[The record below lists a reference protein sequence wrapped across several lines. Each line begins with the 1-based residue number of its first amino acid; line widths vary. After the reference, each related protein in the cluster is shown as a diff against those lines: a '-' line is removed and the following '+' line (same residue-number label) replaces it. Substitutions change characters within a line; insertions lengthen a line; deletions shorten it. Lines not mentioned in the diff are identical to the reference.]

1 MSASSD
7 PKGASTASGDNAANP
22 LEGLL
27 RQAAAPWA
35 ASLGALSAWGE
46 AWRSMLEQRGAP
58 ATAAMLKAL
67 NPASWPD
74 GFGPLLD
81 ELQDV
86 FALPHFADLP
96 RLDGSALPSP
106 GPMLELMLVAQQY
119 ILEAAPVWAQA
130 CQRFQEEAAERR
142 ARGEAIDSAGE
153 AMDLWNN
160 VLDRTLME
168 FNRSAGFAKVQ
179 QRFLHAAMRQRR
191 EVRSTFERAAKAVDL
206 PTRTELNDVYQR
218 LHDLTREV
226 HGLRREVRASRSA
239 RESAQEST
247 QAASGA
253 PARAAQPAARSA
265 PSASPE
271 KQDAPR
277 ATPKPARGKGKS

>member
-191 EVRSTFERAAKAVDL
+191 EVRKTVESAAKAVDL
-206 PTRTELNDVYQR
+206 PTRTEINDVYQR

-226 HGLRREVRASRSA
+226 HGLRRELRVLRATAEAEVPRPTKA
-239 RESAQEST
+239 AVDEAQKP
-247 QAASGA
+247 G
-253 PARAAQPAARSA
+253 AARRT
-265 PSASPE
+265 AS
-271 KQDAPR
+271 
-277 ATPKPARGKGKS
+277 

>member
-1 MSASSD
+1 VSTGSD

-27 RQAAAPWA
+27 RQAAGPWA

-81 ELQDV
+81 EIQNV

-106 GPMLELMLVAQQY
+106 RPMVELMLVAQQY

-191 EVRSTFERAAKAVDL
+191 EVRKTVESAAKAVDL

-226 HGLRREVRASRSA
+226 HGLRREVRALRNA
-239 RESAQEST
+239 RESAQG
-247 QAASGA
+247 ASGA
-253 PARAAQPAARSA
+253 PAREAQPAGRNA
-265 PSASPE
+265 PPSSPE

>member
-1 MSASSD
+1 VSASSD

-35 ASLGALSAWGE
+35 ASLGALSAWSE

-81 ELQDV
+81 EIQNV

-96 RLDGSALPSP
+96 RPNGSPLPSP
-106 GPMLELMLVAQQY
+106 RPMVELMLVAQQY

-191 EVRSTFERAAKAVDL
+191 EVRKTVESAAKAVDL
-206 PTRTELNDVYQR
+206 PTRTEINDVYQR

-226 HGLRREVRASRSA
+226 HGLRREVRALRNA
-239 RESAQEST
+239 RESAQR
-247 QAASGA
+247 ASSA
-253 PARAAQPAARSA
+253 PAREAQPAGRNA
-265 PSASPE
+265 PPSSPE